1 MIAVCMATPPQLPR
15 SGEVRLAAGSVS
27 VYEHDVILLELH
39 ELHCGSLAAQR
50 SRHRPDGLSS
60 FLQVAERTAADKKG
74 GHLCRRLS
82 DGRFMLRESAMCPD
96 DDKASFEDISKHKF
110 FNTNNLWVNL
120 PKLKV
125 GPTLRQQQLRKASL
139 QQLCA
144 LKPMADP
151 SYPNQSLS
159 LSVCV
164 FSSI

>member
-1 MIAVCMATPPQLPR
+1 MLKRWRMIAVCMATPPQLPK
-15 SGEVRLAAGSVS
+15 SGEVRLAVGSLL
-27 VYEHDVILLELH
+27 VIEYDAIPLELH
-39 ELHCGSLAAQR
+39 ELCCGSLTAQL
-50 SRHRPDGLSS
+50 SRHGPDGLSS

-125 GPTLRQQQLRKASL
+125 GLHATTAVSQSKLATTLL
-139 QQLCA
+139 
-144 LKPMADP
+144 
-151 SYPNQSLS
+151 
-159 LSVCV
+159 
-164 FSSI
+164 

>member
-1 MIAVCMATPPQLPR
+1 VN
-15 SGEVRLAAGSVS
+15 
-27 VYEHDVILLELH
+27 EHDAIPLELH
-39 ELHCGSLAAQR
+39 ALCCGSLTAQIAR
-50 SRHRPDGLSS
+50 YRPDGLSS

-125 GPTLRQQQLRKASL
+125 GLHAVTAVAQSKLATALLRS
-139 QQLCA
+139 
-144 LKPMADP
+144 P
-151 SYPNQSLS
+151 
-159 LSVCV
+159 
-164 FSSI
+164 